1 MIIIALA
8 AGCWSK
14 NNVTN
19 WIDSG
24 GHEPRPYGVRFID
37 CESEQRRS
45 ARAARRRS
53 VARLLCAIAL
63 VAMTSPLGRARDR
76 GQFVNT
82 NADLKA
88 WFDGL
93 RSAKG
98 PCCSDADGSALSDAD
113 WESRDGH
120 YRVRVPRFGYVVEGQ
135 QQEQVWVDVPEDAVI
150 SEPNRVGRT
159 MVWPIYGYTGVTIRC
174 FMPGSMT

>member
-1 MIIIALA
+1 M
-8 AGCWSK
+8 S
-14 NNVTN
+14 N

-24 GHEPRPYGVRFID
+24 GDEPRLY
-37 CESEQRRS
+37 S
-45 ARAARRRS
+45 ARATICETQRRRTGRPTRWRS
-53 VARLLCAIAL
+53 AASLACALALIAL
-63 VAMTSPLGRARDR
+63 IAPRGHARDR

-82 NADLKA
+82 STELKT
-88 WFDGL
+88 WFDSL

-98 PCCSDADGSALSDAD
+98 PCCSDADGSAISDSD
-113 WESRDGH
+113 WESKDGH
-120 YRVRVPRFGYVVEGQ
+120 YRVRVPRLGYVIEGRE
-135 QQEQVWVDVPEDAVI
+135 QELVWVDVPEEAVI

>member
-1 MIIIALA
+1 M
-8 AGCWSK
+8 
-14 NNVTN
+14 TN

-24 GHEPRPYGVRFID
+24 GDEPRLYSVRLTN
-37 CESEQRRS
+37 CKSEHRRNGS
-45 ARAARRRS
+45 TTRWRG
-53 VARLLCAIAL
+53 VARLVCVSALIAL
-63 VAMTSPLGRARDR
+63 AGPFGHARDR

-93 RSAKG
+93 RSGKG
-98 PCCSDADGSALSDAD
+98 PCCSDADGSALSDTD

-120 YRVRVPRFGYVVEGQ
+120 YRVRIPRNGYALEGQ
-135 QQEQVWVDVPEDAVI
+135 KQELVWVDVPEEAVI

-159 MVWPIYGYTGVTIRC
+159 MVWPIYGYMGVTIRC

>member
-1 MIIIALA
+1 M
-8 AGCWSK
+8 
-14 NNVTN
+14 TN

-24 GHEPRPYGVRFID
+24 GDEPRLH
-37 CESEQRRS
+37 S
-45 ARAARRRS
+45 ARLTNCKSEHRRTGRTARWRR
-53 VARLLCAIAL
+53 VASLACVSALIAL
-63 VAMTSPLGRARDR
+63 AAPFGHARDR

-93 RSAKG
+93 RSGKG
-98 PCCSDADGSALSDAD
+98 PCCSDADGSALSDTD
-113 WESRDGH
+113 WDSKDGH
-120 YRVRVPRFGYVVEGQ
+120 YRVRLPRYASGLEGQ
-135 QQEQVWVDVPEDAVI
+135 PQELVWVDVPEEAVI

-159 MVWPIYGYTGVTIRC
+159 MVWPIYGYMGVSIRC

>member
-1 MIIIALA
+1 M
-8 AGCWSK
+8 S
-14 NNVTN
+14 N

-24 GHEPRPYGVRFID
+24 GDEPRL
-37 CESEQRRS
+37 CS
-45 ARAARRRS
+45 ARPTNCKSEERRMGRATRRRG
-53 VARLLCAIAL
+53 VTRLVCAAALIAL
-63 VAMTSPLGRARDR
+63 AAPLGHARDR

-98 PCCSDADGSALSDAD
+98 PCCSDADGSALSDTD
-113 WESRDGH
+113 WESKDGH
-120 YRVRVPRFGYVVEGQ
+120 YRVRVPRHGDVRNGQ
-135 QQEQVWVDVPEDAVI
+135 QQELVWVDVPEEAVI

-159 MVWPIYGYTGVTIRC
+159 MVWPIYGYMGVTIRC

>member
-1 MIIIALA
+1 
-8 AGCWSK
+8 
-14 NNVTN
+14 VTN

-24 GHEPRPYGVRFID
+24 GDEPRLH
-37 CESEQRRS
+37 S
-45 ARAARRRS
+45 ARLTNCKSEHRRTGRTARWRR
-53 VARLLCAIAL
+53 VASLACVSALIAL
-63 VAMTSPLGRARDR
+63 AAPFGHARDR

-93 RSAKG
+93 RSGKG
-98 PCCSDADGSALSDAD
+98 PCCSDADGSALSDTD
-113 WESRDGH
+113 WESKDGH
-120 YRVRVPRFGYVVEGQ
+120 YRVRVPRVGFAHEGQ
-135 QQEQVWVDVPEDAVI
+135 PQELVWVDVPEEAVI

-159 MVWPIYGYTGVTIRC
+159 MVWPIYGYMGVTIRC

>member
-1 MIIIALA
+1 V
-8 AGCWSK
+8 S
-14 NNVTN
+14 N

-24 GHEPRPYGVRFID
+24 GDEPRLY
-37 CESEQRRS
+37 S
-45 ARAARRRS
+45 ARPTICKNERWRIGSAARWRG
-53 VARLLCAIAL
+53 VTKLACAIAL
-63 VAMTSPLGRARDR
+63 IALAAPFGHARDR

-93 RSAKG
+93 RSGKG
-98 PCCSDADGSALSDAD
+98 PCCSDADGSALSDTD
-113 WESRDGH
+113 WESKDGH
-120 YRVRVPRFGYVVEGQ
+120 YRVRIPRSGSMLDRQQ
-135 QQEQVWVDVPEDAVI
+135 QQEMVWVDVPEEAVI

-159 MVWPIYGYTGVTIRC
+159 MVWPIYGYMGVTIRC

>member
-1 MIIIALA
+1 M
-8 AGCWSK
+8 S
-14 NNVTN
+14 N

-24 GHEPRPYGVRFID
+24 GDEPRLYSVRPTN
-37 CESEQRRS
+37 CKSERWCSGGATYWRS
-45 ARAARRRS
+45 A
-53 VARLLCAIAL
+53 ARLAGAL
-63 VAMTSPLGRARDR
+63 VLVALAAPFGHARDR

-93 RSAKG
+93 RSGKG
-98 PCCSDADGSALSDAD
+98 PCCSDADGSALSDTD
-113 WESRDGH
+113 WDSKDGH
-120 YRVRVPRFGYVVEGQ
+120 YRVRLPRYGSRLEGQ
-135 QQEQVWVDVPEDAVI
+135 PQELVWVDVPEEAVI

-159 MVWPIYGYTGVTIRC
+159 MVWPIYGYMGVSIRC